1 MKYFKLFII
10 SVLFTSCVKT
20 IRSDFDSYNDKIV
33 LNSIIKANEIATV
46 QLSNTLS
53 VNGNNVN
60 YLNNLNVSLYKN
72 GVFVEDLIF
81 VENGNYK
88 SVTKIEEGNTYKI
101 EVIVPNEETITTEV
115 EVPFSSQL
123 LNFEIIKKGFV
134 EFSGVTFPAVK
145 LKFKNPIDTI
155 AFFQVVLYDL
165 DTNVGVIRVIDIEKL
180 IDPVLKNEGVKIAVF
195 SNEIIKTPE
204 YEIELIYSDV
214 FCLNCLVEFRR
225 ISFSYYKYLQSL
237 ALYSQNKNQTANIIN
252 SPAFNLFNNINN
264 AYGIFGAYNSVYSD
278 TIKFRW

>member
-72 GVFVEDLIF
+72 GVFIEDLIF

-88 SVTKIEEGNTYKI
+88 SVTKIEEGNIYKI
-101 EVIVPNEETITTEV
+101 EVEVPNEEIITTEV

-134 EFSGVTFPAVK
+134 EYSGVTYPAVK

-155 AFFQVVLYDL
+155 AYFQVVLYDL

-180 IDPVLKNEGVKIAVF
+180 IDPVLKNEGVKVAVF

-252 SPAFNLFNNINN
+252 SPAFNLYNNVNN

>member
-101 EVIVPNEETITTEV
+101 EVIVPNEEIITTEV
-115 EVPFSSQL
+115 EVPFSSKL

-134 EFSGVTFPAVK
+134 EYSGVTYPAVK

-155 AFFQVVLYDL
+155 AYFQVVLYDL

-237 ALYSQNKNQTANIIN
+237 ALNSQNKNQTANIIN
-252 SPAFNLFNNINN
+252 SPAFNLFNNVNN